1 MYEDIICAVH
11 RHLDVDWQVSD
22 IFQNFCSIRM
32 CAMLEMFV
40 RYLAAISVP
49 EPERICIIR
58 IGKHLQHHVFMVAH
72 EQRDVFLFHRFA
84 QYAQPVRTAVD
95 HISKNVQM
103 VIRLQLDLLKDVSI
117 PSVAAVNI
125 RHHIDHWLHLHREHP
140 LVSAAVGRYG
150 CFRSFHPV

>member
-1 MYEDIICAVH
+1 MYEDIICAVY

-58 IGKHLQHHVFMVAH
+58 IGKRLQHHVFVVAQ

-84 QYAQPVRTAVD
+84 QYVQSARAAVD

-125 RHHIDHWLHLHREHP
+125 RHHIDHCLHLRREYP
-140 LVSAAVGRYG
+140 PILAAGGRYG
-150 CFRSFHPV
+150 CFRSFHPA